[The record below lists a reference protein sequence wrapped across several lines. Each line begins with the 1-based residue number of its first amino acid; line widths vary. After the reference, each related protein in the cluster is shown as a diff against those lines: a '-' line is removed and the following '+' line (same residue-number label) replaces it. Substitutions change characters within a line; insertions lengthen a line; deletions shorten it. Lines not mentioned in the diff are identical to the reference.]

1 MQANTQHGADGNKQA
16 KRRAPL
22 EAFWRNQLLVDKKG
36 QLDPVDGGEQN
47 NPGGHVIGLG
57 KFLRK
62 QEKVHHRAGSMGKS
76 ARETGAN
83 TAGNAGQ
90 VRGLPG
96 WNIPGDLAVY
106 KLPAHK
112 TNGQ

>member
-1 MQANTQHGADGNKQA
+1 MQANTQQGADGNKQA

-22 EAFWRNQLLVDKKG
+22 EAFERNQLLVDKEG

-62 QEKVHHRAGSMGKS
+62 QEEIHHRAGPMSKG
-76 ARETGAN
+76 ARKTGAN
-83 TAGNAGQ
+83 TAGNTSQ
-90 VRGLPG
+90 MRGTPG
-96 WNIPGDLAVY
+96 RG
-106 KLPAHK
+106 
-112 TNGQ
+112 

>member
-1 MQANTQHGADGNKQA
+1 M
-16 KRRAPL
+16 
-22 EAFWRNQLLVDKKG
+22 DKEG

-62 QEKVHHRAGSMGKS
+62 QEEIHHRAGPMGKS
-76 ARETGAN
+76 ARKTSAN
-83 TAGNAGQ
+83 TAGNTNQ
-90 VRGLPG
+90 VRGAPG
-96 WNIPGDLAVY
+96 RGIPGDFPPN

-112 TNGQ
+112 TNGQQANK